1 MKRYV
6 KEFAN
11 DVVNHLSEIS
21 KTAIM
26 KANADDVIAV
36 NDSFNKR
43 IEKIKKILKLNERNY
58 ISDFETIAVISEIE
72 RGNNN
77 E

>member
-11 DVVNHLSEIS
+11 DVVNQLNAIS
-21 KTAIM
+21 KKAIM
-26 KANADDVIAV
+26 KASADDVIAV

-43 IEKIKKILKLNERNY
+43 IDKIKKILKLNERNY
-58 ISDFETIAVISEIE
+58 ISDFETIAAISEIE
-72 RGNNN
+72 RGNYN

>member
-11 DVVNHLSEIS
+11 DVVNQLSEIS

-58 ISDFETIAVISEIE
+58 ISDFETIAIISEIE